1 MKMKELINKTIQ
13 WMEERNFFGEGGAI
27 IEVQK
32 MKFFEEYGEYCGNKV
47 RGRDTKDDI
56 GDMMVVSIAL
66 LKLKEKEIDMK
77 YLLHDYF
84 KSAPSMIP
92 SYCQQG
98 AYYSL
103 FRACMELTTENGYT
117 PEECLRHA
125 YNEIKDRKG
134 KFVNGSFIKEADDC
148 VE

>member
-1 MKMKELINKTIQ
+1 MKELIQKTIQ
-13 WMEERNFFGEGGAI
+13 WMEDRNFFGEGGAT

-77 YLLHDYF
+77 YILHDYL
-84 KSAPSMIP
+84 KSYSLMIP
-92 SYCQQG
+92 TYCQGG

-103 FRACMELTTENGYT
+103 FRACMELATENGYT
-117 PEECLRHA
+117 PEECLEHA

-134 KFVNGSFIKEADDC
+134 KFVNGSFIKESDNI
-148 VE
+148 VNIK